1 MNFELLQ
8 PIWFDEIDS
17 TNSEAMRLL
26 KEGKPL
32 EGTCICARFQTSG
45 KGSRSNSWQS
55 RPGENLL
62 ASFIVYPPA
71 NCAQQPFALSK
82 AVALA
87 AHYTIASFTSMP
99 VEIKWPNDL
108 LIGGKKAAGILIENQ
123 WIGGNWHA
131 AILGIGIN
139 VNQQPLDVEHATSM
153 ALCSNNSIDVETVL
167 HQLQVNLSLQYKRLC
182 LQNVSSLSLDYH
194 SRLFGR
200 EACYPYETEQGILQA
215 KVVQVRAD
223 GRIELQTS
231 EGKIH
236 LFDLSEAR
244 LIY

>member
-8 PIWFDEIDS
+8 PIWHDEIDS

-26 KEGKPL
+26 KEGKPA
-32 EGTCICARFQTSG
+32 EGTCICARFQSAG

-71 NCAQQPFALSK
+71 NCHNQPFILSK

-87 AHYTIASFTSMP
+87 VRNAISSFTSLP
-99 VEIKWPNDL
+99 VEIKWPNDV

-123 WIGGNWHA
+123 WIGATWHA

-139 VNQQPLDVEHATSM
+139 VHQRPIDVEHSTSM
-153 ALCSNNSIDVETVL
+153 ALNSNSAIDLESVL
-167 HQLQVNLSLQYKRLC
+167 YQLQTQLSIQYKRLC
-182 LQNVSSLSLDYH
+182 HQNEAALLLDYH
-194 SRLFGR
+194 ENLFGR
-200 EACYPYETEQGILQA
+200 NDYHTYEAAQGILKA
-215 KVVQVRAD
+215 KVVQVCVD
-223 GRIELQTS
+223 GRIELQTP
-231 EGKIH
+231 EGIINSY
-236 LFDLSEAR
+236 DLSEAR

>member
-1 MNFELLQ
+1 MNFELLKA
-8 PIWFDEIDS
+8 IWHDEIDS

-26 KEGKPL
+26 KEGKPQ

-55 RPGENLL
+55 PPGENLL
-62 ASFIVYPPA
+62 TSFIVYPPA
-71 NCAQQPFALSK
+71 NCHSQPFVISK

-87 AHYTIASFTSMP
+87 VHHTIAHFTSLP

-123 WIGGNWHA
+123 WLGATWHA

-139 VNQQPLDVEHATSM
+139 VHRQPLDVEHSTSL
-153 ALCSNNSIDVETVL
+153 ALTSNTELEVDSVL
-167 HQLQVNLSLQYKRLC
+167 HQLQTQVSLQYTRLC
-182 LQNVSSLSLDYH
+182 HRDETALSLEYH
-194 SRLFGR
+194 ENLFGR
-200 EACYPYETEQGILQA
+200 NDYYSYETAQGILKA
-215 KVVQVRAD
+215 KVVQVCAD
-223 GRIELQTS
+223 GRIELQKS
-231 EGKIH
+231 DGAIH
-236 LFDLSEAR
+236 TFDLSEAR